1 LEAELAD
8 GKRWIRGTWWT
19 KPFLMRAS
27 DGWLAV
33 EVEKSRLRDMRRWG
47 APDVRT
53 DLTRLV
59 LKDRKARTQLVDS
72 KLRSQILEI
81 ESTVGEQLNQLLDG
95 AHGWEDRDDD
105 SKVIYVRH
113 GDEYIGVNQHQGNV
127 YELFWA
133 SPMRVQN
140 EMLEAAAAGRRGGV
154 KAVESA
160 LRDQLS
166 EKADR
171 SRYMDMMRAGKLKVG
186 AVPYQTDSE
195 WWLYF
200 KRGKFWNHSSMDGKD
215 YEVSEREAA
224 AILRDHAYTYVSF
237 ENQED

>member
-1 LEAELAD
+1 
-8 GKRWIRGTWWT
+8 
-19 KPFLMRAS
+19 
-27 DGWLAV
+27 
-33 EVEKSRLRDMRRWG
+33 
-47 APDVRT
+47 
-53 DLTRLV
+53 
-59 LKDRKARTQLVDS
+59 
-72 KLRSQILEI
+72 
-81 ESTVGEQLNQLLDG
+81 
-95 AHGWEDRDDD
+95 
-105 SKVIYVRH
+105 
-113 GDEYIGVNQHQGNV
+113 
-127 YELFWA
+127 
-133 SPMRVQN
+133 MRVQN
-140 EMLEAAAAGRRGGV
+140 EMLEAAAAGKRGGV

-171 SRYMDMMRAGKLKVG
+171 SRYMDMMRAGKLNVG

-237 ENQED
+237 EDQAD